1 MIAQTTEITVL
12 GLGCLLLLAHILLG
26 AHYKTKQYGAQWNMG
41 ARDENLPPLDPVAGR
56 LERAKA
62 NFLETFPIAIAVLL
76 GVAVTG
82 KGGDTTAI
90 AAWVWLGARA
100 LYLPL
105 YWAGVPKLRTPVWA
119 VSLGALLVLL
129 GVLIRG

>member
-1 MIAQTTEITVL
+1 MIAQSTEITVL

-26 AHYKTKQYGAQWNMG
+26 A
-41 ARDENLPPLDPVAGR
+41 RDESLPPLDPVAGR
-56 LERAKA
+56 LERAKT
-62 NFLETFPIAIAVLL
+62 NFLETFPIAIVALM

-82 KGGDTTAI
+82 KGSDTTAL
-90 AAWVWLGARA
+90 AAWARLGARTV
-100 LYLPL
+100 YLPL